1 MKSQLLHHKSEN
13 TNNKNGGRVNV
24 FADSKQNKL
33 FTMQLNLLY
42 EAVCFSFFS
51 NMSFRTILN
60 FENCNDF
67 DISYLYMKYKWIMY
81 YAFKTKHLKLN
92 TN

>member
-24 FADSKQNKL
+24 FEDSKQNKL

-42 EAVCFSFFS
+42 EAVCFSFF
-51 NMSFRTILN
+51 F
-60 FENCNDF
+60 
-67 DISYLYMKYKWIMY
+67 KYVLPNH
-81 YAFKTKHLKLN
+81 TKF
-92 TN
+92 